1 MKFIGVKK
9 GNALYM
15 IGRKYDELVG
25 SNCGKIVCVGRCALS
40 RCGLTTCISDII
52 QAGTL
57 FEGIDG
63 IYNPIAMWYQTPYAK
78 MDFDTKPSPVHPN
91 VLEPTKERAL
101 VEYIYLVDKLEEGIL
116 IEGLK
121 TYAFQK
127 DGDYSGLYKMLD
139 KIDVSKETLDYWI
152 KEAEEDYEG

>member
-1 MKFIGVKK
+1 M
-9 GNALYM
+9 LYNTNL
-15 IGRKYDELVG
+15 RKYDILFEDSKTPIVLVG
-25 SNCGKIVCVGRCALS
+25 EHALA
-40 RCGLTTCISDII
+40 RCGLTTLHSEII

-152 KEAEEDYEG
+152 KDAEEDYEG